1 MKRIA
6 LVLALVLAAGSA
18 AAKEKVRWVNDWVA
32 GGDKAV
38 VYVGVHKGFFE
49 AEGLEVEIM
58 SGRGSADAVTK
69 VASGVADVTAA
80 GIAALMQA
88 RAETGAP
95 VKAVMSI

>member
-6 LVLALVLAAGSA
+6 LVLALVLFAGSA

-32 GGDKAV
+32 GGDKAI

-58 SGRGSADAVTK
+58 SGRG
-69 VASGVADVTAA
+69 AA
-80 GIAALMQA
+80 GEQDERHYECDAFHVF
-88 RAETGAP
+88 AP
-95 VKAVMSI
+95 AP